1 MLILAFLNP
10 KTSEEKENYSETP
23 QILSYTQA
31 EKKMPGLSQK
41 KIQYS
46 PVRNKNKSVGLI
58 LFLGV

>member
-23 QILSYTQA
+23 QILSHSQA
-31 EKKMPGLSQK
+31 EKMPGLSQK